1 MDTTS
6 ANCSGCTCFMRRGF
20 SHVVVMLA
28 AMFLLASSSWAQC
41 GDPDAGGCFEPNG
54 TPFCDDLECCENVC
68 VQDAFCCETEWD
80 AFCVTAA
87 KTYCVKGKPCDVM
100 CPPDAIQEEEPCG
113 PDQLNGCGTGQ
124 EVEAISGGSVD
135 VCGSL
140 FASIDTGNP
149 DAWRIGIPENGT
161 LTVEV
166 FCGLPTITQIVDDGC
181 TTVLAEVTG
190 NGCPN
195 LVTLSVSAGWVNCQ
209 IGLNLFSQDA
219 CDGSTDYHARISFDG
234 DGSGGGGDGCGDP
247 LSGDCC
253 NKKGTGTPYC
263 NDAEC
268 CEVVCAI
275 DAFCCENE
283 WDPSCAL
290 QAATSCNCDGGG
302 GNEGCGEAGTGNCCE
317 ATGTPYCDDQV
328 CCDAICAADAFCC
341 ETEWDQ
347 ICADAAAMSPDC
359 DCGGGGDPACGG
371 VGTGNCCE
379 ANSTPY
385 CDDAACCDSV
395 CAVEPFC
402 CETEW
407 DQECADLAADDDACN
422 CGGGGGVEND
432 DCSGA
437 VEIFDGDR
445 LFSTL
450 DATVSGPDW
459 DLPKEC
465 DGGFGT
471 AFGPDIWFFY
481 FPTCNGTLTVST
493 CNNAD
498 YDTRLAAYA
507 ECNPDTFLACNDDAP
522 DCAGFTSLL
531 QMQVQCNTMVL
542 IRVGG
547 FDTATGSGT
556 ITISCEGE
564 DCGGGGPSCGDVN
577 SGDCCEANGSPYCD
591 DSECCEV
598 VCNADPTCCDTEWD
612 EMCAAMASESCDLC
626 DSGTVCIADLNGD
639 LIVDGADL
647 GILLGAWTPNDLI
660 ADLNGDLIVDGA
672 DLGIMLG
679 QWGPCKP

>member
-347 ICADAAAMSPDC
+347 LCADAAAKSADC
-359 DCGGGGDPACGG
+359 NCGGGGGGDPACGEA
-371 VGTGNCCE
+371 GTGDCCE
-379 ANSTPY
+379 ATGTPF
-385 CDDAACCDSV
+385 CDDQVCCDAI
-395 CAVEPFC
+395 CAADAFC

-407 DQECADLAADDDACN
+407 DQMCADMAAKSADCD
-422 CGGGGGVEND
+422 CGGGGGGKG
-432 DCSGA
+432 CGSPKSG
-437 VEIFDGDR
+437 
-445 LFSTL
+445 
-450 DATVSGPDW
+450 
-459 DLPKEC
+459 
-465 DGGFGT
+465 
-471 AFGPDIWFFY
+471 
-481 FPTCNGTLTVST
+481 
-493 CNNAD
+493 
-498 YDTRLAAYA
+498 
-507 ECNPDTFLACNDDAP
+507 
-522 DCAGFTSLL
+522 
-531 QMQVQCNTMVL
+531 
-542 IRVGG
+542 
-547 FDTATGSGT
+547 
-556 ITISCEGE
+556 SCFK
-564 DCGGGGPSCGDVN
+564 P
-577 SGDCCEANGSPYCD
+577 NGSPYCND
-591 DSECCEV
+591 AACCET
-598 VCNADPTCCDTEWD
+598 VCLADAFCCDTEWD
-612 EMCAAMASESCDLC
+612 QICADAAADTCDQ
-626 DSGTVCIADLNGD
+626 N
-639 LIVDGADL
+639 
-647 GILLGAWTPNDLI
+647 
-660 ADLNGDLIVDGA
+660 
-672 DLGIMLG
+672 
-679 QWGPCKP
+679 